1 MANEYDNTIK
11 ANLAARR
18 REAGLT
24 QSALAERLKIDRNT
38 YRNIESG
45 ATMMINPHLP
55 DICRELDCTIE
66 ELIIGYDPSSP
77 DTNPHLSDIKAAYGN
92 RYDKTLEDVRLQNE
106 TLRAEVDALN
116 ERISFLDNALQDKT
130 DLIAF
135 LKAQNK
141 ELRENNSK

>member
-1 MANEYDNTIK
+1 MANEYDNIIK

-18 REAGLT
+18 KEAGLT
-24 QSALAERLKIDRNT
+24 QAVLAERLKIDRNT

-55 DICRELDCTIE
+55 GICLELRCTIE
-66 ELIIGYDPSSP
+66 ELFLGYDPSSP
-77 DTNPHLSDIKAAYGN
+77 DSNPHLSDIKAAYGN
-92 RYDKTLEDVRLQNE
+92 RFDRTLEEARLQNE
-106 TLRAEVDALN
+106 NLRAEVDSLN
-116 ERISFLDNALQDKT
+116 ERILFLENALQDKT
-130 DLIAF
+130 DLIGF